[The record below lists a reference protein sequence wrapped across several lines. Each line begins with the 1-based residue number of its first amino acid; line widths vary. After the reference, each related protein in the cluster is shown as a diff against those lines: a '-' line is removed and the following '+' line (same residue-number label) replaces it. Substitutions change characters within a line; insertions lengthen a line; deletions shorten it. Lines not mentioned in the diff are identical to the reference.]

1 MFSELGRVIE
11 ALGKERGV
19 EKEIVINAIEQAFL
33 VTARKKY
40 GIQGEY
46 ETRYN
51 AEDDDVEIYQYKNVV
66 EAVKDPILE
75 MSLDEAK
82 VLDEEAVLGDQLGIR
97 IENPL
102 ILRELMYKQ
111 LSKLFFRK

>member
-46 ETRYN
+46 ETKYN
-51 AEDDDVEIYQYKNVV
+51 AEDDEVEIYQYKNVV
-66 EAVKDPILE
+66 ENVRDSILE
-75 MSLDEAK
+75 MTLDEAK
-82 VLDEEAVLGDQLGIR
+82 QLDEDAEIGDQLG
-97 IENPL
+97 
-102 ILRELMYKQ
+102 LRLKTQ
-111 LSKLFFRK
+111 TSLG

>member
-46 ETRYN
+46 ETKYN
-51 AEDDDVEIYQYKNVV
+51 SDDDEVEI
-66 EAVKDPILE
+66 
-75 MSLDEAK
+75 
-82 VLDEEAVLGDQLGIR
+82 
-97 IENPL
+97 
-102 ILRELMYKQ
+102 
-111 LSKLFFRK
+111 